1 MTIRLHVILLL
12 TFTLISSSA
21 LANRYDLNFAG
32 RVDTMISD
40 IATGG
45 LWDEGENYGTWRLIV
60 RNLGWEHTRSFLY
73 LQWLKTDDENKKV
86 VELITIPIPEF
97 NTGDWSNVQ
106 KIEYQNNGFYIYYTK
121 RGQDGMSKST
131 LKPELPGK
139 YKIIF

>member
-1 MTIRLHVILLL
+1 
-12 TFTLISSSA
+12 
-21 LANRYDLNFAG
+21 
-32 RVDTMISD
+32 MISD